1 MHRPWRAGVCV
12 QGSIESSV
20 FLAAGG
26 FEQEALRRRIAGKE
40 RFDSRPNALA
50 WIASS
55 GLPDHRGSG
64 RFLKFGSSFGTAFSA
79 AGAGRG
85 ARLIASRCFNG
96 VASFLPL
103 CVDRLQ
109 SHGSET
115 LAESVCWARLPW
127 TLPVCPVEGGTGKES
142 DDCRLSSSLSWPLWV
157 SVCVGER
164 ERECVCVCERKREV
178 CVREREREREW
189 ECVCVCV
196 RKRVC
201 ERECVCVC
209 VRKSVCVWRE
219 SVYMCVC
226 RVCCVWCVWEE
237 SVCVCASP
245 RVCVCVCVWES
256 ARVCVCEASCVCVS
270 ESVRVCLCVWE
281 RGS

>member
-115 LAESVCWARLPW
+115 LAESVC
-127 TLPVCPVEGGTGKES
+127 
-142 DDCRLSSSLSWPLWV
+142 
-157 SVCVGER
+157 
-164 ERECVCVCERKREV
+164 
-178 CVREREREREW
+178 
-189 ECVCVCV
+189 
-196 RKRVC
+196 
-201 ERECVCVC
+201 
-209 VRKSVCVWRE
+209 
-219 SVYMCVC
+219 
-226 RVCCVWCVWEE
+226 
-237 SVCVCASP
+237 
-245 RVCVCVCVWES
+245 
-256 ARVCVCEASCVCVS
+256 
-270 ESVRVCLCVWE
+270 
-281 RGS
+281 